1 MLFVEFAVH
10 EHPDNARQSAWFNK
24 LVHTHAC
31 DFGVTVVC
39 VAVRAI
45 RIARTIS
52 AFITMI
58 YKIIIFQK
66 QDFIVIKRL
75 NAY

>member
-1 MLFVEFAVH
+1 M
-10 EHPDNARQSAWFNK
+10 
-24 LVHTHAC
+24 HTHAC

-39 VAVRAI
+39 EAVRAI
-45 RIARTIS
+45 RIARTKS

-58 YKIIIFQK
+58 FKIIIFQK